1 MKRFISLIAIGLIGL
16 FSLGT
21 LSSCN
26 KGNDEKNLPV
36 EEVLPLP
43 EEESGFAPDASG
55 VTEEELRGSKSEAR
69 NPEQ

>member
-1 MKRFISLIAIGLIGL
+1 MKRLFLVIAFGLTGL

-26 KGNDEKNLPV
+26 KEHDEKNLPV

-43 EEESGFAPDASG
+43 EEEVLPLEGEGDFAPDESRQA
-55 VTEEELRGSKSEAR
+55 E
-69 NPEQ
+69 